1 MEPCNL
7 RLSGNLP
14 CVERVLRTQNRGK
27 GGIGKVYIGVK
38 EPEKFVGENEG
49 RRRLE
54 EAGVEVV
61 HVAGMEEEILK
72 VATAGHVEDINT
84 APDVHLFEHQKTIL
98 WSDDAVLEDPV
109 TIAKGRKQYE
119 AQWYGLL
126 SACSEIECL
135 RYRVMSASNPIEMEL
150 EMQYTI
156 KNIGMAK
163 VIESVVRI
171 SLDDAGIVVK
181 VEDKWNGELPESS
194 FVNALRRLDAVIV
207 PNLISIP
214 QDKEEDQQRGH
225 T

>member
-1 MEPCNL
+1 ML
-7 RLSGNLP
+7 RVRSNRVEYVWSGNS
-14 CVERVLRTQNRGK
+14 
-27 GGIGKVYIGVK
+27 
-38 EPEKFVGENEG
+38 
-49 RRRLE
+49 
-54 EAGVEVV
+54 
-61 HVAGMEEEILK
+61 HVS
-72 VATAGHVEDINT
+72 DINT
-84 APDVHLFEHQKTIL
+84 APDVHLFEHQKTIVRAILDLFKGRASPEKLQL

-194 FVNALRRLDAVIV
+194 FVNVSFSFYCQDVPLAV
-207 PNLISIP
+207 SI
-214 QDKEEDQQRGH
+214 H
-225 T
+225 